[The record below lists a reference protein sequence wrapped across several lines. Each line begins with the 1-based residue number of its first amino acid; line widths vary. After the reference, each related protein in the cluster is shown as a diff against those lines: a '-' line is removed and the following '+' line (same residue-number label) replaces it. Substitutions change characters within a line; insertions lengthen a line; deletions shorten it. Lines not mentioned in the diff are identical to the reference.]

1 MFSKDNCCDTTQL
14 HKKDFYLTRR
24 VFWEYTSY
32 GQIFY
37 KNKTLEKLQP
47 VLEVSILKDISQ

>member
-1 MFSKDNCCDTTQL
+1 MFSEDNCCDTTQL
-14 HKKDFYLTRR
+14 YKKDFHLTRT

-37 KNKTLEKLQP
+37 KNKTPEKLQP